1 MGGDDASGNTAVV
14 ECAPLLTPEASM
26 RVRLPLL
33 AALCGIA
40 LLLAPHA
47 VTRLQAQ
54 DGWIPLFDGKS
65 LEGWKVGENAS
76 TFSVKDGAI
85 VVFGPRAHLYYAGPV
100 ENHSFK
106 NFEWKAD
113 VMTFPGA
120 NSGMYFHTEYQEGG
134 WPQKGYEVQVNN
146 SHTDPIRT
154 GSLYNIVN
162 VMNVA
167 PAKDNEWFTQHI
179 IVQGKKVT
187 IKVNGKTTVEYTE
200 PAGVTRPADMK
211 GRLIDKGTFAIQGHD
226 PKSRVHYKNIMV
238 KVLK

>member
-1 MGGDDASGNTAVV
+1 
-14 ECAPLLTPEASM
+14 M
-26 RVRLPLL
+26 RLRLPLL
-33 AALCGIA
+33 AALCGA
-40 LLLAPHA
+40 AVLLAPQT

-54 DGWIPLFDGKS
+54 DGWVSLFDGKS
-65 LEGWKVGENAS
+65 LDGWKVGENAS
-76 TFSVKDGAI
+76 TFKVEDGAL
-85 VVFGPRAHLYYAGPV
+85 VVFGPRAHLYYMGPV
-100 ENHSFK
+100 NNHVFT
-106 NFEWKAD
+106 NFEWKAE

-154 GSLYNIVN
+154 GSLYNITN
-162 VMNVA
+162 VMNTA

-179 IVQGKKVT
+179 IVQGKTVT

-200 PAGVTRPADMK
+200 PASVTRPADMK

-226 PKSRVHYKNIMV
+226 PKSRVHYRNIMV
-238 KVLK
+238 KVLP

>member
-1 MGGDDASGNTAVV
+1 VRT
-14 ECAPLLTPEASM
+14 
-26 RVRLPLL
+26 RVSLIT
-33 AALCGIA
+33 ALCGAA
-40 LLLAPHA
+40 LLLAPHSL
-47 VTRLQAQ
+47 TRVQAQ
-54 DGWIPLFDGKS
+54 DGWVSLFDGKS
-65 LEGWKVGENAS
+65 LDGWKVGENAS
-76 TFSVKDGAI
+76 TFKVEDGAL
-85 VVFGPRAHLYYAGPV
+85 VVFGPRAHLYYAGGV
-100 ENHSFK
+100 NNHVFTD
-106 NFEWKAD
+106 FEWKAD

-154 GSLYNIVN
+154 GSLYNIMN
-162 VMNVA
+162 VMNTA

-187 IKVNGKTTVEYTE
+187 IKVNGKTTVDYTE

>member
-1 MGGDDASGNTAVV
+1 
-14 ECAPLLTPEASM
+14 M
-26 RVRLPLL
+26 RVRLSLL
-33 AALCGIA
+33 TVLCGAAL
-40 LLLAPHA
+40 LVAPQS
-47 VTRLQAQ
+47 VVRMQAQ
-54 DGWIPLFDGKS
+54 DGWIPLFDGKT
-65 LEGWKVGENAS
+65 LDGWKVGENAS
-76 TFSVKDGAI
+76 TFSVQDGAI

-100 ENHSFK
+100 ENHTFK
-106 NFEWKAD
+106 DFEWKAD
-113 VMTFPGA
+113 VMTYPGA

-167 PAKDNEWFTQHI
+167 PANDHEWFTQHV

-200 PAGVTRPADMK
+200 PADVTRPADMK
-211 GRLIDKGTFAIQGHD
+211 GRLISQGTFALQGHD
-226 PKSRVHYKNIMV
+226 PKSRVHYRNLAV
-238 KVLK
+238 KPLK

>member
-1 MGGDDASGNTAVV
+1 MRIRS
-14 ECAPLLTPEASM
+14 SM
-26 RVRLPLL
+26 L
-33 AALCGIA
+33 AAFCGAA
-40 LLLAPHA
+40 LLLAPHTM
-47 VTRLQAQ
+47 TRLQAQ
-54 DGWIPLFDGKS
+54 DGWVSLFDGKS
-65 LEGWKVGENAS
+65 LDGWKVGENAS
-76 TFSVKDGAI
+76 TFKVEDGAI
-85 VVFGPRAHLYYAGPV
+85 VVFGPRAHLYYVGPV
-100 ENHSFK
+100 NDHVFT

-154 GSLYNIVN
+154 GSLYNITN
-162 VMNVA
+162 VMNTA

-200 PAGVTRPADMK
+200 PEGVSRPADMK
-211 GRLIDKGTFAIQGHD
+211 GRLIDKGTFAFQGHD
-226 PKSRVHYKNIMV
+226 PKSRVHFKNIMV

>member
-1 MGGDDASGNTAVV
+1 
-14 ECAPLLTPEASM
+14 M

-33 AALCGIA
+33 AAVCGAA
-40 LLLAPHA
+40 LLLAPHST
-47 VTRLQAQ
+47 TRLQAQ
-54 DGWIPLFDGKS
+54 DGWVPLFDGKS
-65 LEGWKVGENAS
+65 LDGWKVGENAS
-76 TFSVKDGAI
+76 TFKVEDGAI
-85 VVFGPRAHLYYAGPV
+85 VVFGPRAHLYYQGPV
-100 ENHSFK
+100 QDHVFT

-162 VMNVA
+162 VMNTA
-167 PAKDNEWFTQHI
+167 PAKDNEWFTQHV
-179 IVQGKKVT
+179 IVQGKTVT

-200 PAGVTRPADMK
+200 PAGVSRPADMK
-211 GRLIDKGTFAIQGHD
+211 ARLIDKGTFALQGHD

-238 KVLK
+238 KPLK